1 MALGCGW
8 AVASRLLVAVIMIG
22 LFGVWY
28 FLLY

>member
-1 MALGCGW
+1 MAAGCGW
-8 AVASRLLVAVIMIG
+8 AVAARALIALVMIT